1 MPWSVEQQGNKY
13 CVVKEGGAVVACHM
27 TRSRALRHQRAL
39 YANEP
44 RLTKSK
50 RMLTEN
56 DLRSMATLPDGS
68 GFFTAVVK
76 ARPVSNGES
85 APAKSG
91 GGYGARAGE
100 VITGNLARG
109 NDGKFTSAGNAS
121 AAKPAAKPAPAPT
134 GRRATDLGRPK
145 PKKGRAVKPKKGP
158 DPAKAAERAKRR
170 AEATAK
176 RMQREADKKKREQE
190 SQQKK
195 LDRAVQNEMKRR
207 EQFAKRDEAA
217 TKRAARAA
225 ERAKRRAAA
234 DLKKQ
239 AAADKPKGGGGGKGS
254 AAKPK
259 PEAAKPDKAIV
270 AAENRAKVGQALGI
284 DTTALASLAD
294 GTQPD
299 PATAT
304 ALTAAGLMSKN
315 RNGTYST
322 TASGRAVLNAAERG
336 DERQAR
342 AMLARGRDTQ
352 AGRDEQRARTEART
366 RDRESRAAQREAD
379 KKKRRKSFAV
389 FKDHAG
395 RLRWLA
401 VSSTAFQDR
410 DGEIVSVKAL
420 EDDVAR
426 SDATGQYGPLRF
438 WHVPGLDIGDCDF
451 RAVHGRSLIESGT
464 FRDERYAAAVKDGDQ
479 VSLGFL
485 HTLDQPTPDK
495 IFEAIHTFERSVT
508 PAGRASNPF
517 TRLTIQ
523 EVQMLTKEK
532 QDELA
537 SRVGPDILETLLA
550 GVEQTEK
557 AADAAGVRHKE
568 SARVA
573 VWDEEAQAWA
583 EVTTKAPAGEVMP
596 EIEEPIAVELDEE
609 PVEAEGGYFTPEEL
623 AEITSAIAP
632 IVAAAVVEQLSPML
646 NMEAKMSKFTDELKG
661 MVAPQLA
668 QKDAAIAEQAAT
680 LAAVKAEADAISARL
695 KNLEGD
701 QPRGAGYRPSEAK
714 DNLVGEASVLK
725 AAQPTADSGFLQFF
739 GTGQ

>member
-1 MPWSVEQQGNKY
+1 
-13 CVVKEGGAVVACHM
+13 M
-27 TRSRALRHQRAL
+27 TDAHAT
-39 YANEP
+39 
-44 RLTKSK
+44 TKAK
-50 RMLTEN
+50 
-56 DLRSMATLPDGS
+56 
-68 GFFTAVVK
+68 
-76 ARPVSNGES
+76 PVSNGES

-100 VITGNLARG
+100 VIRGNLARG

-121 AAKPAAKPAPAPT
+121 AAKPAAKPAPAATP
-134 GRRATDLGRPK
+134 GRRAADLQKRKPAK
-145 PKKGRAVKPKKGP
+145 PKKGRAAAKPKKGPKGP
-158 DPAKAAERAKRR
+158 DPAKAAERARRR
-170 AEATAK
+170 AEAAA
-176 RMQREADKKKREQE
+176 RRAQREADKKKRDQE
-190 SQQKK
+190 AQQKK

-207 EQFAKRDEAA
+207 EQLAKRDQRD
-217 TKRAARAA
+217 TDKQKRAA
-225 ERAKRRAAA
+225 ERATRRAAA
-234 DLKKQ
+234 DAKRQ
-239 AAADKPKGGGGGKGS
+239 AAADKPKGGSGGKGS
-254 AAKPK
+254 AKPK
-259 PEAAKPDKAIV
+259 PVKEPAAPQV
-270 AAENRAKVGQALGI
+270 
-284 DTTALASLAD
+284 TTPELASLTKRLS
-294 GTQPD
+294 GGEELSTQD
-299 PATAT
+299 AT
-304 ALTAAGLMSKN
+304 ALI
-315 RNGTYST
+315 RNG
-322 TASGRAVLNAAERG
+322 
-336 DERQAR
+336 
-342 AMLARGRDTQ
+342 LARRDRSGALSLTVQGLRATRQKSTDTQ
-352 AGRDEQRARTEART
+352 AAGQGDAVRTEART
-366 RDRESRAAQREAD
+366 IEPP
-379 KKKRRKSFAV
+379 RRKSFAV

-523 EVQMLTKEK
+523 EVQVLTKEK

-550 GVEQTEK
+550 QVQQAEK
-557 AADAAGVRHKE
+557 TADAAGVRHKE
-568 SARVA
+568 AARVA
-573 VWDEEAQAWA
+573 VWDEAAGAWA

-596 EIEEPIAVELDEE
+596 ETEEPVEVELDALDEE
-609 PVEAEGGYFTPEEL
+609 PVEDVEGGYFSPEEL

-632 IVAAAVVEQLSPML
+632 AVAAAVIEQLSPML

-661 MVAPQLA
+661 LVAPQFA
-668 QKDAAIAEQAAT
+668 QKDAALAEQAQA
-680 LAAVKAEADAISARL
+680 LAATKAQADALDTRL
-695 KNLEGD
+695 KQLEGD

-714 DNLVGEASVLK
+714 DNLVGEASTLK
-725 AAQPTADSGFLQFF
+725 AAQPTADPNFLQFF